1 MGWTHDYRDVARDRS
16 GAGAAAPAQNG
27 ARRFEGAVLHDS
39 PIGFPDLLRRR
50 ARWVGVRLRHPRG

>member
-1 MGWTHDYRDVARDRS
+1 MGWTHDYRDVARERG

-27 ARRFEGAVLHDS
+27 ARRLEGAVLHD
-39 PIGFPDLLRRR
+39 PHIGFPDILRRR